1 MNQRTVVLLVTF
13 GLLAIFVAFNWSALL
28 APTSLWLGVTS
39 VQAPLGLI
47 LLGFIALLSA
57 MFLAYVIYFQG
68 AALLESRRHA
78 RDVATL
84 GEQVKALEER
94 LGTKIGTIEANAGA
108 AQGRLLERLDK
119 LDRDFGA
126 AMERTEAA
134 MAAYV
139 GELSDRIGPRRPPET

>member
-1 MNQRTVVLLVTF
+1 MNQRTVVILVVF

-47 LLGFIALLSA
+47 LLGFIAVLSA

-68 AALLESRRHA
+68 VALLESRRHA

-84 GEQVKALEER
+84 GEQVKSLEER
-94 LGTKIGTIEANAGA
+94 LGARIGTIETNAGA
-108 AQGRLLERLDK
+108 AEGRLLQRLDK
-119 LDRDFGA
+119 LDHDFGA
-126 AMERTEAA
+126 AMERTESA

>member
-1 MNQRTVVLLVTF
+1 MNQRTVVILVVF

-47 LLGFIALLSA
+47 LLGFIAVLSA

-68 AALLESRRHA
+68 VALLESRRHA

-84 GEQVKALEER
+84 GGQVKSLEER
-94 LGTKIGTIEANAGA
+94 LL
-108 AQGRLLERLDK
+108 QRLDK
-119 LDRDFGA
+119 LDHDFGA
-126 AMERTEAA
+126 AMERTESA